1 MNSLQITLSEALD
14 LLVSASNHSAD
25 ALFGDR
31 VLEPDLLPPSAAHAM
46 GLIEGAAI
54 ALGLT
59 PLELLDQVD
68 AR

>member
-1 MNSLQITLSEALD
+1 MNSLQITLFEALD
-14 LLVSASNHSAD
+14 LLVSATNQSAD

-31 VLEPDLLPPSAAHAM
+31 VLEPDALPPSAAHAM

>member
-1 MNSLQITLSEALD
+1 MNSLQTTLFEALAV
-14 LLVSASNHSAD
+14 LLSATNHSAD

-31 VLEPDLLPPSAAHAM
+31 VLEPDALPPSAAHAM

-68 AR
+68 VR